1 MAKEWYDDVPRST
14 RRFTLGGIVVLG
26 ISVAGFG
33 VWGSTAPIAG
43 AIVAQGIFVAYG
55 QNKVVQHLEGGVIS
69 ELRVREGDFVEAG
82 QTLVTLDET
91 TSNAEL
97 RRLDLRLMRLE
108 ALEARLVA
116 EVEQADRIDF
126 PKEILAR
133 AEIDLELAATLASE
147 RLGFQARRDTIRS
160 EIASLQSGMDALRE
174 RLHGSHVQRDATAS
188 QLLMIEEEL
197 ADKEKLFA
205 SGITR
210 KGEVLA
216 LRRAQAGL
224 QGEVGR
230 LVGEIGDSKERAAR
244 IAVQIDG
251 IRNDTR
257 RKAIDN
263 LHQTRAE
270 IDDIR
275 ERRRGAKNILAR
287 ARIEAPVSGTVVKLR
302 YHTPGGVI
310 EPGKAILEIVPHG
323 AALLIEVNVR
333 PQDINSVRLGQA
345 TTIRLTALNKRTT
358 PTVAGRVEYVSAD
371 ALPDDTRPQAGND
384 VYIARISLD
393 EKGIREITEFR
404 PLPGMPAEVYIET
417 AERTFLHYLMEPILD
432 SMARA
437 FRED

>member
-1 MAKEWYDDVPRST
+1 MSREWYEDVPRST
-14 RRFTLGGIVVLG
+14 RRFTIAGLIVLG
-26 ISVAGFG
+26 VSVFGFG

-43 AIVAQGIFVAYG
+43 AVVASGIFVTNG
-55 QNKVVQHLEGGVIS
+55 QNKIVQHLEGGVIN

-82 QTLVTLDET
+82 ETLVTLDET
-91 TSNAEL
+91 ASKAEL

-116 EVEQADRIDF
+116 EVEQAEVVAF
-126 PKEILAR
+126 PDELLAR
-133 AEIDLELAATLASE
+133 AEINSDLAATLASE
-147 RLGFQARRDTIRS
+147 RLGFDARRDTIAS
-160 EIASLQSGMDALRE
+160 EIASLQAGMDALRE
-174 RLHGSHVQRDATAS
+174 RLQGSQVQRAATAA

-197 ADKEKLFA
+197 ADKERLLEA
-205 SGITR
+205 GISR
-210 KGEVLA
+210 KADVLA

-224 QGEVGR
+224 QGEIGR
-230 LVGEIGDSKERAAR
+230 LVGEIGDSKERSAR
-244 IAVQIDG
+244 IAVQIAG
-251 IRNDTR
+251 IRNDAR
-257 RKAIDN
+257 RAAIES

-275 ERRRGAKNILAR
+275 ERRRAAMNILAR

-302 YHTPGGVI
+302 YNTPGGVI
-310 EPGKAILEIVPHG
+310 EAGKAILEIVPHG

-333 PQDINSVRLGQA
+333 PQDINSVRLGQP
-345 TTIRLTALNKRTT
+345 TTVRLTALNKRTT

-371 ALPDDTRPQAGND
+371 ALPDDTRPQAGID

-393 EKGIREITEFR
+393 EKSAREVAEFR
-404 PLPGMPAEVYIET
+404 AMPGMPAEVYIET
-417 AERTFLHYLMEPILD
+417 AERTFMHYLMQPILD